1 MSAPITA
8 RHRLFAASLIA
19 VALTGCKTT
28 GDIVVD
34 EGVGITAV
42 RSACPAV
49 GIPDY
54 TGDITLFST
63 PGSTDSRAIDVTA
76 SMTNVRTQCNETG
89 GEKVYATAT
98 FDVLGSRID
107 PRGARQVQ
115 IPYFVTVLRGGR
127 AVVAKRVGTVT
138 LIFADGQLRA
148 QASGQV
154 ASYIDRAEA
163 TLPADIREMLT
174 RRRRA
179 GEADA
184 AVDPMTRPEVRAAV
198 ARATF
203 EMLVGFQ
210 LDQTQL
216 TYNATR

>member
-1 MSAPITA
+1 MSA
-8 RHRLFAASLIA
+8 RNRLIAASLIA

-54 TGDITLFST
+54 TGDITLFSQ
-63 PGSTDSRAIDVTA
+63 PGSTDSRNIDVTA

-138 LIFADGQLRA
+138 LNFADGQLRA
-148 QASGQV
+148 QASGQA

-163 TLPADIREMLT
+163 TLPADIRDMLT

-216 TYNATR
+216 SYNATR